1 MINNCIALIAAILLY
16 ISILSSLSS
25 KKTAWVFNAFIRGFF
40 LSLFFLVLSVTS
52 EIFRSGFNFMPKFL
66 SPFSNITFLLGV
78 VFFMLG
84 MKSTANYI
92 TTFGRL
98 DKEIELQ
105 NTKVC
110 HNCGETV
117 NKIAKV
123 CHYCGYEFPEENT
136 PT

>member
-25 KKTAWVFNAFIRGFF
+25 KKTAWVFNAFLRGFF
-40 LSLFFLVLSVTS
+40 LSLFFLVLSVTL
-52 EIFRSGFNFMPKFL
+52 EILKVGFNLKPEFFGPL
-66 SPFSNITFLLGV
+66 SNISFLLGV
-78 VFFMLG
+78 VFFILG

-92 TTFGRL
+92 ATFERL
-98 DKEIELQ
+98 EKEIERQ

-110 HNCGETV
+110 PNCGETV

-123 CHYCGYEFPEENT
+123 CHYCGYRFKGKKKT
-136 PT
+136 T